1 MDYVLIIED
10 NLEIRENTA
19 EMLELSGFG
28 VYTAANGQD
37 GLMLA
42 VEKLPDLILCDIMLP
57 GLNGFEVFRKLKE
70 NKSTSSIPFVFES
83 ARTEKKD
90 INEGLEMGA
99 TGYIAKPY
107 ELNELIEKITSC
119 LKKHTSA

>member
-1 MDYVLIIED
+1 MLIIED

-28 VYTAANGQD
+28 VYMAANGPD
-37 GLMLA
+37 GLKLA
-42 VEKLPDLILCDIMLP
+42 AEKLPDLILCDIMLP
-57 GLNGFEVFRKLKE
+57 GLNGFEVFSKLKE
-70 NKSTSSIPFVFES
+70 NKSTSSIPFIFES

-90 INEGLEMGA
+90 IIEGIEMGA
-99 TGYIAKPY
+99 TGYIAKPF

-119 LKKHTSA
+119 LKKHSSA